1 MIPHVFAAS
10 QLSPCAP
17 PFALPRR
24 FAPLPAHAF
33 LTISVGICNAQD
45 ILMIPH
51 AFAASQLSP
60 CAPCLKL
67 APPLLCEHKSEERA
81 YTLESYSI

>member
-1 MIPHVFAAS
+1 MIPHAFLTISVSICDTRDILMIPHAFAAS

-24 FAPLPAHAF
+24 FAPLPAH
-33 LTISVGICNAQD
+33 VGA
-45 ILMIPH
+45 
-51 AFAASQLSP
+51 
-60 CAPCLKL
+60 CLKL
-67 APPLLCEHKSEERA
+67 TPPLLCEHKSEERA